1 MNLKIKNF
9 GAIKNADIKVDGITV
24 ITGNNNTGK
33 STIGKI
39 FYTFFNSFYDMETKI
54 ENSIKAKQQ
63 SVCIEELREALMS
76 DQRLDGVPRQ
86 FIRIFTRRL
95 TNKIIEDRE
104 NISREDIEKTILA
117 LSNRYLLKKEEIKL
131 IEDLIVQV
139 LNDKI
144 LREDYVIVDEIDLE
158 KEIVA
163 RYFKSIF
170 NDQINSLIDYE
181 TVAEIDVNIQK
192 KNLNLIFKNNDC
204 EEINGN
210 LAILHQAFYLDDPFI
225 ADDLDKCF
233 MESSFYENQQFL
245 SIREHLIKNLSDLQ
259 VDFLNSLVDA
269 VISKDRLAEIENLIN
284 EVIDG
289 ELVPDGDG
297 LKLAQK
303 KYIQPIKISNLSTG
317 LKSFIIIKRL
327 LELGNLRNKDVLIF
341 DEPEI
346 HLHPEWQIIYAQLIV
361 LLQQKF
367 DLTIIVTTHS
377 LDFLDAIDY
386 YTRYYKTNQ
395 KCNYY
400 MSVEKEGGFEF
411 QEIQEGLEQIYEKM
425 VRPGLILDDLKY
437 KLEDDE

>member
-1 MNLKIKNF
+1 MNLKIRNF

-158 KEIVA
+158 KVPPVRAAA
-163 RYFKSIF
+163 R
-170 NDQINSLIDYE
+170 
-181 TVAEIDVNIQK
+181 
-192 KNLNLIFKNNDC
+192 C
-204 EEINGN
+204 
-210 LAILHQAFYLDDPFI
+210 
-225 ADDLDKCF
+225 
-233 MESSFYENQQFL
+233 
-245 SIREHLIKNLSDLQ
+245 
-259 VDFLNSLVDA
+259 
-269 VISKDRLAEIENLIN
+269 
-284 EVIDG
+284 
-289 ELVPDGDG
+289 
-297 LKLAQK
+297 
-303 KYIQPIKISNLSTG
+303 
-317 LKSFIIIKRL
+317 
-327 LELGNLRNKDVLIF
+327 
-341 DEPEI
+341 
-346 HLHPEWQIIYAQLIV
+346 
-361 LLQQKF
+361 
-367 DLTIIVTTHS
+367 
-377 LDFLDAIDY
+377 
-386 YTRYYKTNQ
+386 
-395 KCNYY
+395 
-400 MSVEKEGGFEF
+400 SVH
-411 QEIQEGLEQIYEKM
+411 
-425 VRPGLILDDLKY
+425 RR
-437 KLEDDE
+437 